1 MLTAE
6 VWIAPGQFSFP
17 LNLPNEFFGIFP
29 TGTIDDDDM
38 PWATE
43 IETKLLKLPSLFWGN
58 YTYCEAAFYH
68 ADSKSVLV
76 TDAAVFVDRKPPDV
90 IPFDSLVDL
99 GAEDGFTISLLR
111 AVDFR
116 GGRTLPGA
124 GATRADPKGMRIR
137 GLETHGEFI
146 LILVLV

>member
-1 MLTAE
+1 MVLTAE

-29 TGTIDDDDM
+29 TGTIANEDM

-68 ADSKSVLV
+68 RDSKSVLV
-76 TDAAVFVDRKPPDV
+76 TVSF
-90 IPFDSLVDL
+90 FY
-99 GAEDGFTISLLR
+99 
-111 AVDFR
+111 
-116 GGRTLPGA
+116 
-124 GATRADPKGMRIR
+124 
-137 GLETHGEFI
+137 
-146 LILVLV
+146 